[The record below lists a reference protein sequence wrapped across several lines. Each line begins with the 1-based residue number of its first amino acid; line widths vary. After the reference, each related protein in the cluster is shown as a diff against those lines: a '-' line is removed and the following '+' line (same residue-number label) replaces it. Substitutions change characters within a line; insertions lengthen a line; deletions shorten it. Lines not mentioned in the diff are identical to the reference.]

1 MDLWGPSSTHT
12 VATPGFRR
20 EEHVLL
26 IGRSSSFIAVVL
38 GRCQIPA
45 LGPHTKNHVF
55 LNPALGFQNTKNSPR
70 QSLDQSMCLVI
81 VFVCIAFR
89 GCWPIIRLKTYPRF
103 LESNLYLIDRSY
115 SKDADLQFIVSYFR
129 IGSPQ
134 KIRFRGYLLITTDNQ
149 GNPWVSMDIH
159 GFPCIS
165 IIDGYL

>member
-1 MDLWGPSSTHT
+1 MDLWGPSSIHT

-20 EEHVLL
+20 EERVLL

-103 LESNLYLIDRSY
+103 LESILHLESNLHLIDRSY
-115 SKDADLQFIVSYFR
+115 SKDADLQFILSYSR

-134 KIRFRGYLLITTDNQ
+134 EMRFR
-149 GNPWVSMDIH
+149 
-159 GFPCIS
+159 
-165 IIDGYL
+165 